1 MIDMQAPGTRKKVLA
16 VTVLSGI
23 CLIAGVIYGC
33 SREQKATQPTVMPYQ
48 DTMDPVKAADKL
60 KLSDDSAKAVTG
72 EIYHIQQTQPTP
84 QVTYYVQ
91 APDLTAG
98 AETVARDIK
107 EDKPSVPAAA
117 REKTDRTV
125 VTADHDRQK
134 VDVYKINL
142 NKAHKLKA
150 GVMSAD
156 GKTYGGIGY
165 QAGKWEGMVYTRTG
179 KKIEG
184 VSITYT
190 LAEW

>member
-1 MIDMQAPGTRKKVLA
+1 VDLNSNEKKIKTIVYVSCILVGFVIFTA
-16 VTVLSGI
+16 VKS
-23 CLIAGVIYGC
+23 C
-33 SREQKATQPTVMPYQ
+33 SRQKSEPIVMPQ
-48 DTMDPVKAADKL
+48 EQTTDTQAVKNQLDVSQGTAEKITREIRYIQ
-60 KLSDDSAKAVTG
+60 TG
-72 EIYHIQQTQPTP
+72 ETQP
-84 QVTYYVQ
+84 QVTYYVTAPTVEQ
-91 APDLTAG
+91 AADK
-98 AETVARDIK
+98 VAQDIK
-107 EDKPSVPAAA
+107 DGQPTAPKEATAKS
-117 REKTDRTV
+117 DRTV
-125 VTADHDRQK
+125 VTADKDKQK